1 MITCYNIS
9 ESDRCQRK
17 KTKINTIQIIPVLL
31 CIKSEL
37 PFHNYVD
44 RLFLKKLYNCATR
57 LTSKTMKIAEGMK

>member
-31 CIKSEL
+31 CIKIEL

-44 RLFLKKLYNCATR
+44 RLFLKNYI
-57 LTSKTMKIAEGMK
+57 IALQDLLLKP